1 LIVFYTLWNIAK
13 WLKKL
18 QKGAKKVPV
27 TDINQEELQGGAD
40 RPIEEIDSKVAIAFG
55 KRVAEIIVE

>member
-18 QKGAKKVPV
+18 QKGAKYQSLILIKK
-27 TDINQEELQGGAD
+27 NCRAGAD

>member
-1 LIVFYTLWNIAK
+1 VQRKYQSLILI
-13 WLKKL
+13 KKNCR
-18 QKGAKKVPV
+18 A
-27 TDINQEELQGGAD
+27 GAD